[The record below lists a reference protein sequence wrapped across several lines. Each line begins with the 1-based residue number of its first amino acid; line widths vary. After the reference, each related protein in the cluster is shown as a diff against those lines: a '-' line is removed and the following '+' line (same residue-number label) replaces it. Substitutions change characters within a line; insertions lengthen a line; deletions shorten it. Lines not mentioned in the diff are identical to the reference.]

1 MQKNIAVKLQN
12 ISKVYKLYEK
22 PADRLKE
29 ALHPLNKKYHKN
41 FYALKNINLE
51 IKKGEVLGIVGVNGA
66 GKSTLLKIISEVLTP
81 TSGRVNVHGRINAIL
96 ELGSGLKPE
105 MTGKDNIKLN
115 LLINGIEQDQE
126 RITQEIID
134 FADIG
139 EHINQPVKTYSSGMS
154 ARLGFG
160 LATVTD
166 PDILIV
172 DEVLAVGDDLFK
184 RKCYARI
191 EKFFKEGK
199 TVIFVSHSAQSV
211 IEFCSRA
218 VLLYDREIIMDDMP
232 KKVTDFYQKIIF
244 SNNNEKIL
252 NEVQR
257 REVPVVKTAKKVSLK
272 KEIEIDEK
280 FYIEGLNIKPTEY
293 MNYDVDIFDVMIL
306 NEDGNKVNILETG
319 KKYVYTYKARFLINA
334 IDVGFGM
341 QIKTEKGLKITSSG
355 SVKHGCTIKKAKI
368 GDVFDIKWSFVCV
381 MLEGMYFTNV
391 GITSIIENE
400 RVIINRL
407 VDAYVFKV
415 KENFNKYSGLVSL
428 SQQIK
433 INNIND

>member
-244 SNNNEKIL
+244 SSNNDKIL
-252 NEVQR
+252 NEVR
-257 REVPVVKTAKKVSLK
+257 RQEVPVVKTAKKVSLK

-280 FYIEGLNIKPTEY
+280 FYIDGLNIKPTEY

-355 SVKHGCTIKKAKI
+355 SVNHGCTIKKAKI

-433 INNIND
+433 INTIND